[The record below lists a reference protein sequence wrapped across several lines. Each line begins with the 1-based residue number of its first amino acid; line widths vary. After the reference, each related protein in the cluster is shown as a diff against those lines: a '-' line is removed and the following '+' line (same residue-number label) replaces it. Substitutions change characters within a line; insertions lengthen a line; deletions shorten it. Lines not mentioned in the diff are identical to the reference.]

1 MLFPSWRLQ
10 QADLVPL
17 PPSLLSSYPPGFPL
31 GSRRT
36 RLLAGALSSRRGRQ
50 GVTHACLTA
59 QFVLWVPAA
68 TAHHHPQQ
76 PQDSP
81 RSRRSGRAWA
91 LCCRSRRKPPCSRSR
106 SRLPPR
112 PQTCGRSTP
121 RRSRPPPRSPSR
133 SGPGLGSCCP
143 QTGHGNRALWSAL
156 RPSACPHTLEQ
167 REKRDAPSATRG
179 PAPRRAPTPSDPVSL
194 HTLCAGRFS
203 LQSLVFALCQRPGKF
218 HRPLLLVTQSGPTL
232 QPTDCSLSGSSVHG
246 IFQARILEWVAL
258 FSSKKKKKNPKNKK
272 SHFTEE

>member
-1 MLFPSWRLQ
+1 MF
-10 QADLVPL
+10 
-17 PPSLLSSYPPGFPL
+17 
-31 GSRRT
+31 
-36 RLLAGALSSRRGRQ
+36 
-50 GVTHACLTA
+50 
-59 QFVLWVPAA
+59 WVPAV
-68 TAHHHPQQ
+68 TVPPPPQHPE
-76 PQDSP
+76 DSP

-91 LCCRSRRKPPCSRSR
+91 LCCRSRRTPPCSRSR

-167 REKRDAPSATRG
+167 REKRDAPSARE
-179 PAPRRAPTPSDPVSL
+179 APLRAAHPTPSDPVSL
-194 HTLCAGRFS
+194 HTLCTGRFS

-232 QPTDCSLSGSSVHG
+232 QPTDCSLSGSSDHG

-258 FSSKKKKKNPKNKK
+258 SSSKKQTNKQTNK
-272 SHFTEE
+272 QKRHFTEE